1 MLCHVDAARNE
12 RKARDDEQHRADIP
26 RLMLWV
32 DGEEQRCQPEQ
43 PGIDQT
49 RRSDGQGD
57 AAKQRQVPLRQP
69 RADILPNACAQKGQQ
84 HLDRPA
90 AEQKREPAAGKRG
103 CQSQLQRGIAAAC
116 LRDLVQL
123 GVQVVRGH
131 VHAVER
137 EALDKALKLVK
148 LRGVDAGCR
157 QRQRLREAV
166 LTVGAG
172 VLDGQ
177 QPDVGGAHE
186 TERLGNLVHGAAHTP
201 CAGAARE
208 QQQPDPAD
216 DTGPDG
222 QRHLRDGQLFLV
234 ADGVVP
240 RDLHMVWFDDR
251 MMQRIS
257 RLF

>member
-1 MLCHVDAARNE
+1 MLCF
-12 RKARDDEQHRADIP
+12 
-26 RLMLWV
+26 

-49 RRSDGQGD
+49 RRRDGQRD

-69 RADILPNACAQKGQQ
+69 RADILPNACAQKDQQ

-103 CQSQLQRGIAAAC
+103 CQSQLQRGIAAAR
-116 LRDLVQL
+116 LRDLVKL
-123 GVQVVRGH
+123 CVQIVGRH
-131 VHAVER
+131 IHAVER
-137 EALDKALKLVK
+137 EALDKALELVE
-148 LRGVDAGCR
+148 LCGVDAGCR

-166 LTVGAG
+166 FTVGAG

-186 TERLGNLVHGAAHTP
+186 AERLGNLVHGAAHTP
-201 CAGAARE
+201 RAGAARE

-222 QRHLRDGQLFLV
+222 QR
-234 ADGVVP
+234 
-240 RDLHMVWFDDR
+240 
-251 MMQRIS
+251 
-257 RLF
+257 RL

>member
-1 MLCHVDAARNE
+1 
-12 RKARDDEQHRADIP
+12 
-26 RLMLWV
+26 MLWV

-49 RRSDGQGD
+49 RRRDGQRN

-69 RADILPNACAQKGQQ
+69 SAHILPDACAQKGQQ

-116 LRDLVQL
+116 LRDLIQL

-137 EALDKALKLVK
+137 EALDKALKLVE

-186 TERLGNLVHGAAHTP
+186 TERPAISFMELRTRHAPVPHESSSSPTRPTTPARMGSGACEMGSSFWSRMGSCHGI
-201 CAGAARE
+201 CI
-208 QQQPDPAD
+208 
-216 DTGPDG
+216 
-222 QRHLRDGQLFLV
+222 
-234 ADGVVP
+234 
-240 RDLHMVWFDDR
+240 WFGL
-251 MMQRIS
+251 MIG
-257 RLF
+257 

>member
-1 MLCHVDAARNE
+1 
-12 RKARDDEQHRADIP
+12 
-26 RLMLWV
+26 MLWV
-32 DGEEQRCQPEQ
+32 DGEEQRRQPEQ

-49 RRSDGQGD
+49 RRRDGQRN

-69 RADILPNACAQKGQQ
+69 SAHILPDARTQKGQQ

-90 AEQKREPAAGKRG
+90 AEQKRECAAGERRG
-103 CQSQLQRGIAAAC
+103 RPLLQGRVAAAR
-116 LRDLVQL
+116 LRDLVKL
-123 GVQVVRGH
+123 CVQIVGRH
-131 VHAVER
+131 IHAVER
-137 EALDKALKLVK
+137 EALDKALELVE

-186 TERLGNLVHGAAHTP
+186 AERLGNLVHGAAHTP
-201 CAGAARE
+201 RAGAARE

-222 QRHLRDGQLFLV
+222 QRRLRDGQLFLV
-234 ADGVVP
+234 ADGIVP